1 MNRRERAPNQAWR
14 QSTINQIMDR
24 FVIPNGTSDEQQIA
38 IINEQLRLSRLTNE
52 ELQRELSQI
61 QNR

>member
-14 QSTINQIMDR
+14 QSIINQIMGR

>member
-14 QSTINQIMDR
+14 QSIINQIMDR